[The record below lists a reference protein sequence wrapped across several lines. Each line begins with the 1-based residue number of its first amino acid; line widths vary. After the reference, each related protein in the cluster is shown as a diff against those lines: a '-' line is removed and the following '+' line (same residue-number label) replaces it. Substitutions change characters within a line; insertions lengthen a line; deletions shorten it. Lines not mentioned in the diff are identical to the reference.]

1 MALKV
6 YHLHHVDQI
15 DQVVVVTAFA
25 AVVPVVWNS
34 VSQFRN
40 PDGAVR
46 VASMG
51 GRVRAE
57 VLLLYGCF
65 DGRAYRREM
74 LVNSLKVVNLSQQ
87 NSKITI

>member
-1 MALKV
+1 MVLKV
-6 YHLHHVDQI
+6 YRLRHVDQI
-15 DQVVVVTAFA
+15 DLAVVATAFV
-25 AVVPVVWNS
+25 AVVPAAWS
-34 VSQFRN
+34 WEIQFRN

-74 LVNSLKVVNLSQQ
+74 
-87 NSKITI
+87 TR